1 MPRVS
6 IKEAARRLGVAEATV
21 RRRIHR
27 GDLLGVQETTPQG
40 FSWLVVL
47 PDSESPEEREADSQ
61 RREAR
66 MSPVV
71 EAPALR
77 DLVELLRHELD
88 SRNREL
94 DARRREIQELHA
106 MLKEARAQSSP
117 QPVELQVE
125 QQQEEEETPDTL
137 KGRIR
142 RRLLRGS

>member
-66 MSPVV
+66 MSSEV
-71 EAPALR
+71 ETPALR

-106 MLKEARAQSSP
+106 MLKEARG
-117 QPVELQVE
+117 QPIPLPAKQ
-125 QQQEEEETPDTL
+125 QQQEEEATDTL
-137 KGRIR
+137 KDRIR
-142 RRLLRGS
+142 RRLLGGG

>member
-6 IKEAARRLGVAEATV
+6 IKEAARRLGVAEATI

-47 PDSESPEEREADSQ
+47 PDSDSPEEREADSR

-66 MSPVV
+66 MSPEV

-77 DLVELLRHELD
+77 DLVALLKHELD

-117 QPVELQVE
+117 QSAK
-125 QQQEEEETPDTL
+125 QQEEEEPETL
-137 KGRIR
+137 KDRIR
-142 RRLLRGS
+142 RRLLGGG

>member
-47 PDSESPEEREADSQ
+47 PDSESPEDREADSK

-66 MSPVV
+66 MNQVV
-71 EAPALR
+71 EGPALR

-106 MLKEARAQSSP
+106 MLREARAQSSP
-117 QPVELQVE
+117 QPAE
-125 QQQEEEETPDTL
+125 QQEEEEETPDTL

-142 RRLLRGS
+142 RRLLGGG

>member
-47 PDSESPEEREADSQ
+47 PDSDSPEEREADSQ
-61 RREAR
+61 RHKPR
-66 MSPVV
+66 MSPEV

-77 DLVELLRHELD
+77 DLVELLKHELD

-106 MLKEARAQSSP
+106 MLKEARGQSSP
-117 QPVELQVE
+117 QPAK
-125 QQQEEEETPDTL
+125 QEEEEPETL

-142 RRLLRGS
+142 RRLLGGS